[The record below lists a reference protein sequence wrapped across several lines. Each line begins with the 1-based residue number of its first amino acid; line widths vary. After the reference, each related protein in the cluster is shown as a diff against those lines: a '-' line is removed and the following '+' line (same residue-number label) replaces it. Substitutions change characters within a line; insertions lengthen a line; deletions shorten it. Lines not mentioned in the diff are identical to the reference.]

1 MNGMTAYLE
10 SLIQPCS
17 LMASSFEEY
26 ELPRSGAQRPAR
38 IEIEV
43 AIERLKGEGRSLRLP
58 VLIHVDTSEV
68 NEINFVAVKQS
79 PWDNENLAGPF
90 PIVDF
95 LIWATFSASDD
106 FGECDSW
113 ATQAENYEEDVKR
126 IVNEYFRG
134 PRATLLGILRNA
146 VQLDASSLA
155 ERLGV
160 TEIRFKRDASSQHDW
175 NIELANADGPVT

>member
-1 MNGMTAYLE
+1 M
-10 SLIQPCS
+10 
-17 LMASSFEEY
+17 
-26 ELPRSGAQRPAR
+26 
-38 IEIEV
+38 
-43 AIERLKGEGRSLRLP
+43 P

-68 NEINFVAVKQS
+68 NQINFVAVKQS
-79 PWDNENLAGPF
+79 PWDNENLDGPF

-106 FGECDSW
+106 FGECDSS

-126 IVNEYFRG
+126 MVNEYFRG
-134 PRATLLGILRNA
+134 PRAGSSFGILRNA

-160 TEIRFKRDASSQHDW
+160 TEIHFQRAVLEPDMT
-175 NIELANADGPVT
+175 GT